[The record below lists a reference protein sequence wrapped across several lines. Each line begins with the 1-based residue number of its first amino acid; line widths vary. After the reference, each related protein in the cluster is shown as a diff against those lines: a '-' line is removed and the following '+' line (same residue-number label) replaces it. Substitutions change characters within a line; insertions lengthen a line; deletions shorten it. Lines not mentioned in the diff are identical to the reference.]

1 LDSQREKK
9 IEKQEE
15 ENVNSENFECSQKEE
30 KMCKTL
36 TVVHSEKNCEK
47 ETEMGEESKSQKKFT
62 SRDEAFI
69 KEKDENVIF
78 KDESEKKETEE
89 NEKKI
94 EEGNGVT

>member
-1 LDSQREKK
+1 M

-15 ENVNSENFECSQKEE
+15 EESVNSEHFEYSQKEE
-30 KMCKTL
+30 MCETL
-36 TVVHSEKNCEK
+36 TAVHLEKNCKK
-47 ETEMGEESKSQKKFT
+47 ETEMGEESESQKKFT

-69 KEKDENVIF
+69 KEKKDENFI
-78 KDESEKKETEE
+78 KDESEKKEMEK